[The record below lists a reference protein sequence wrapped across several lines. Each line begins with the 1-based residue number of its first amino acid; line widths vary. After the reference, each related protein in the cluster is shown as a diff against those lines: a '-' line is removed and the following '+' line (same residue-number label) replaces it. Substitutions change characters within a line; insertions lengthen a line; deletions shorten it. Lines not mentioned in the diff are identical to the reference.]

1 VVLQVSACACEALDE
16 LLKYPIHLAPLAAE
30 LVLKMFRW
38 YASRLPPRKRLL
50 LKFGVELLSICGNH
64 VHTFDAVGRG
74 HVAAAGSIIY
84 SRVSCTR
91 RAIALVASASFSYLV
106 FDIAVLEELK

>member
-1 VVLQVSACACEALDE
+1 
-16 LLKYPIHLAPLAAE
+16 
-30 LVLKMFRW
+30 MFRW
-38 YASRLPPRKRLL
+38 YESRLPPRKRLL

-64 VHTFDAVGRG
+64 VKPFFQHLIELGCLQVHTFDAVGRG

-106 FDIAVLEELK
+106 FAIAVLEELK